1 MRTTGNN
8 INISLN
14 GVTIGYDDLGTEA
27 APIIFVHGF
36 PFDKSSWEPQMEF
49 FKHTHR
55 VIAYNVRGFG
65 TSTIGEEALS
75 IRLFADDLVKLMD
88 SLGIRKAIVCGLSM
102 GGYILLNAAYR
113 YSERFEA
120 IVLNDTQYIAD
131 SSEMK
136 IKRDETIAHIKTD
149 GLNDFAEGYVD
160 AIFCSESKDT
170 KTELVDK
177 MKNIILSTS
186 PETIT
191 ATLNALAQRW
201 QMRPSL
207 KKIAVPTLILCGKE
221 DTIAQASQT
230 EFALGNITNT
240 TKQSIENAGNMLNL
254 EQPDEFN
261 RYLSNF
267 ISTIENNKMYE

>member
-8 INISLN
+8 IDINLN
-14 GVTIGYDDLGTEA
+14 GVTIGYDDLGTES

-36 PFDKSSWEPQMEF
+36 PFDKSTWEPQMEY
-49 FKHTHR
+49 FKQNHR
-55 VIAYNVRGFG
+55 VIAYNIRGFG
-65 TSTIGEEALS
+65 TSTIGKEALS

-88 SLGIRKAIVCGLSM
+88 SLRIRKAIVCGLSM

-120 IVLNDTQYIAD
+120 IVLNDTKYIAD
-131 SSEMK
+131 SFEMRA
-136 IKRDETIAHIKTD
+136 KRDEMIAQIKAD
-149 GLNDFAEGYVD
+149 GLSDFAEGYVD
-160 AIFCSESKDT
+160 TIFCSKSKEN

-177 MKNIILSTS
+177 MKNVILSTS
-186 PETIT
+186 PVTIT

-207 KKIAVPTLILCGKE
+207 KEISIPTLILAGK
-221 DTIAQASQT
+221 DDKIVHPSQS
-230 EFALGNITNT
+230 EYVHGNITNT
-240 TKQSIENAGNMLNL
+240 TKQSIENAGHMSNL
-254 EQPDEFN
+254 EQPEEFN

-267 ISTIENNKMYE
+267 ISKIGNNKMYE

>member
-1 MRTTGNN
+1 MRTTGNDMD
-8 INISLN
+8 INLN
-14 GVTIGYDDLGTEA
+14 GVTIGYDDLGTEST
-27 APIIFVHGF
+27 PIIFVHGF
-36 PFDKSSWEPQMEF
+36 PFDKSSWEPQMEY

-55 VIAYNVRGFG
+55 VIAYNIRGFG

-88 SLGIRKAIVCGLSM
+88 SLRIRKAIVCGLSM

-120 IVLNDTQYIAD
+120 IVLNDTKYIAD
-131 SSEMK
+131 SFEMRV
-136 IKRDETIAHIKTD
+136 KRDETIAQIKAD
-149 GLNDFAEGYVD
+149 GLTDFAEGYVD
-160 AIFCSESKDT
+160 TIFCTESKEH

-177 MKNIILSTS
+177 MKSVILSTS
-186 PETIT
+186 PVTIT
-191 ATLNALAQRW
+191 ETLNALAQRW

-207 KKIAVPTLILCGKE
+207 KEISIPTLILSGK
-221 DTIAQASQT
+221 DDKIAQPSQS
-230 EFALGNITNT
+230 EYVLGNITNT
-240 TKQSIENAGNMLNL
+240 TKQSIENAGHMSNL